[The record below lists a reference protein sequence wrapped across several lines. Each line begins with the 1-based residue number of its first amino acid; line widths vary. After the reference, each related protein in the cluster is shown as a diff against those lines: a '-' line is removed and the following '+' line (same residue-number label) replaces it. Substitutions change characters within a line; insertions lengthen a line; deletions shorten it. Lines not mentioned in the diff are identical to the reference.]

1 MDMEFSFWEELIF
14 GIGFTLGSIR
24 DAVVSERRVMPFCA
38 PAIFSWSQR
47 GTHST
52 AETNEFDQNPP
63 QATTQFETSV
73 LLHFQR
79 IDLCSALTSA
89 RPFDSKQG
97 LRRLDPRPSHRAL
110 ILDDT
115 VLICRHKRPSSD
127 WGTGARLNQ
136 MR

>member
-1 MDMEFSFWEELIF
+1 MEFSFWEELIF

-63 QATTQFETSV
+63 SSHYAVRDLSPTTFPTNRSLFGTELSEAFRFKTRATTT
-73 LLHFQR
+73 
-79 IDLCSALTSA
+79 
-89 RPFDSKQG
+89 
-97 LRRLDPRPSHRAL
+97 
-110 ILDDT
+110 
-115 VLICRHKRPSSD
+115 
-127 WGTGARLNQ
+127 
-136 MR
+136 

>member
-1 MDMEFSFWEELIF
+1 MEFSFWEELIF

-63 QATTQFETSV
+63 LKPLRS
-73 LLHFQR
+73 
-79 IDLCSALTSA
+79 S
-89 RPFDSKQG
+89 RPQSYYISNESIF
-97 LRRLDPRPSHRAL
+97 
-110 ILDDT
+110 
-115 VLICRHKRPSSD
+115 VRH
-127 WGTGARLNQ
+127 
-136 MR
+136 